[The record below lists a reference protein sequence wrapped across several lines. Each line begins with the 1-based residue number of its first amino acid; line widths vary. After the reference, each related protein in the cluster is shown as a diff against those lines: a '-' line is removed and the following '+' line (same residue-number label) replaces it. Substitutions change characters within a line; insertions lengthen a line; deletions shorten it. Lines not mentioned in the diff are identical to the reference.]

1 LAKSWVVDMSL
12 PKVQRPSALCSVLEV
27 DEVCTMSAIEYIDFA
42 SKKKGQFH
50 FTRSIGNDPLGSFT
64 RLGAC
69 YGLPRPLFFLARH
82 NSSIDSIQ
90 RHSTS
95 TRPRSCTCCRSLTHR
110 KGCRVCRTCDD
121 IIELREHT
129 AAVVSFRVTFDI
141 SRS

>member
-1 LAKSWVVDMSL
+1 M
-12 PKVQRPSALCSVLEV
+12 
-27 DEVCTMSAIEYIDFA
+27 TAIEYIDFA
-42 SKKKGQFH
+42 IKKRGN
-50 FTRSIGNDPLGSFT
+50 FTLRAQSGTTRLDVL

-69 YGLPRPLFFLARH
+69 YGLPRPLFFLSRH
-82 NSSIDSIQ
+82 NKSIHSIQ

-95 TRPRSCTCCRSLTHR
+95 IRLGSRTCCRSLTHR

-129 AAVVSFRVTFDI
+129 AAVVSFRVAIDI